1 MEYQMDTRGGYAVI
15 KVIGCGGGGNNA
27 INRMIDAGLKGVE
40 FIALNTDSQALAMS
54 KATTCIQIGEKKT
67 KGLGSGA
74 QPEIGK
80 QAAEESRE
88 EIAQVLRGADLVF
101 ITAGM
106 GGGTGT
112 GAAPVVAEIAK
123 ELGCLTVAVV
133 TKPFTFEGK
142 IRMRNAE
149 AGILD
154 LKQCVDTLV
163 VIPNESLLK
172 IAEAGITM
180 MEAFSTADDVLR
192 QGIQGISDLI
202 ALPALINLDFAD
214 VRTIM
219 ESGGMAH
226 MGIGVGSGENKVMQA
241 AKEAIKSP
249 LLETEIKGAKSVLIN
264 ITGGEDMPMSAINEA
279 AMLITQEVDPEA
291 NIIFGAGIDET
302 LSDEVHITVI
312 ATGFDKGSFQQ
323 QKRNRYSSYS
333 SQRNRPS
340 YTSSYKPRINDTKV
354 DEIDDD
360 DNFIDE
366 ISSLYTQLP
375 NADMNAQNQ
384 SVNTNA
390 FSNTYPAYNNAP
402 MQPNPSINRDQ
413 KEQDNG
419 NIPSYLRNYPR
430 KR

>member
-1 MEYQMDTRGGYAVI
+1 MDYQMENRSGYAVI
-15 KVIGCGGGGNNA
+15 KVVGCGGGGNNA
-27 INRMIDAGLKGVE
+27 VNRMIDAGLKGVE
-40 FIALNTDSQALAMS
+40 FIALNTDSQALSMS

-88 EIAQVLRGADLVF
+88 EIAQVLRGADMVF

-123 ELGCLTVAVV
+123 ELNCLTVAVV
-133 TKPFTFEGK
+133 TKPFNFEGK
-142 IRMRNAE
+142 VRMRNAE

-172 IAEAGITM
+172 IAETGITM
-180 MEAFSTADDVLR
+180 TEAFRVADDVLR

-219 ESGGMAH
+219 EAGGMAH
-226 MGIGVGSGENKVMQA
+226 MGIGVGSGENKIMQA

-291 NIIFGAGIDET
+291 NIIFGAGLDET

-312 ATGFDKGSFQQ
+312 ATGFEKGSFQQ
-323 QKRNRYSSYS
+323 QKRNKYGSYS
-333 SQRNRPS
+333 SQRSRAA
-340 YTSSYKPRINDTKV
+340 YTPYKPRFTENKEEET
-354 DEIDDD
+354 DDD

-366 ISSLYTQLP
+366 ISGLYTQLP
-375 NADMNAQNQ
+375 GADMNAQPQ
-384 SVNTNA
+384 QQATQGG
-390 FSNTYPAYNNAP
+390 FSAPYTGFNNP
-402 MQPNPSINRDQ
+402 PTQNKQEQ
-413 KEQDNG
+413 KEQDNN